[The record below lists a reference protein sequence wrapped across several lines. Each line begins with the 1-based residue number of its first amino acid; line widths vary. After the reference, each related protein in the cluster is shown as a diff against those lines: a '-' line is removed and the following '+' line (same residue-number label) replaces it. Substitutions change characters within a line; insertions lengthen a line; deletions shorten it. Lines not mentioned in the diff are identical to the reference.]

1 MGKVKENENSKKGTG
16 WMKKVQKNLLMQTM
30 RVINLGCRRGF
41 KNDSNIK
48 KIFEHFGSETFL

>member
-16 WMKKVQKNLLMQTM
+16 CLKKVQKNLQMQTM
-30 RVINLGCRRGF
+30 RVINLGWRRGF
-41 KNDSNIK
+41 KNDSHIK